1 MRVLLVLGRVSNLPT
16 VWSNCLAA
24 WLLAGGG
31 IWQRF
36 GLVCLGATLLY
47 TGGMFLNDAVDA
59 GFDRRYRPERPIPS
73 GQISPR
79 IVWVLAMVWLA
90 GGWAV
95 FFALGKLPTQFAS
108 ALLLAIV
115 VYDLVHKHTALS
127 PVLMAACRFLLYLL
141 AASSVGASATRD
153 VLWHATALAAYII
166 GLSYLARGE
175 STGKRV
181 APWTVILLF
190 VPIIVA
196 FADPVAGATSSTTLA
211 AVVLAAWIVWCL
223 SMNRQNDVGKGPP
236 LPSPLLPPARPEPL
250 RRGEGPRRRG
260 RRPYANRCATN
271 DLPRPARNERGEGW
285 GEGLFVGSWSQ
296 CMRKTKGVAGLLAG
310 IVLVDWLATGGNSYP
325 AAFPGLFVLALFL
338 QRVAPAT

>member
-31 IWQRF
+31 AWQRF

-73 GQISPR
+73 GQISAR
-79 IVWVLAMVWLA
+79 IVWVLAGVCLA

-115 VYDLVHKHTALS
+115 VYDLVHKHTTFS
-127 PVLMAACRFLLYLL
+127 PVLMAACRCLLYFL
-141 AASSVGASATRD
+141 AASSVGTSATRD
-153 VLWHATALAAYII
+153 VLWRAMALAAYII

-175 STGKRV
+175 STGKRL
-181 APWTVILLF
+181 ASWTVILLF

-196 FADPVAGATSSTTLA
+196 FADPVDGVVSITLI
-211 AVVLAAWIVWCL
+211 AVLLAAWIGWCL
-223 SMNRQNDVGKGPP
+223 S
-236 LPSPLLPPARPEPL
+236 ARLAWRVPFL
-250 RRGEGPRRRG
+250 
-260 RRPYANRCATN
+260 
-271 DLPRPARNERGEGW
+271 
-285 GEGLFVGSWSQ
+285 S
-296 CMRKTKGVAGLLAG
+296 KGVAGLLAG
-310 IVLVDWLATGGNSYP
+310 IVLVDWLATGGNSYS
-325 AAFPGLFVLALFL
+325 AAFLLLFVLALFL

>member
-1 MRVLLVLGRVSNLPT
+1 MDTSEISVTQSRTGELGPSRMRVLLVLGRVSNLPT

-31 IWQRF
+31 TWQRF

-47 TGGMFLNDAVDA
+47 TGGMFLNDALDV

-73 GQISPR
+73 GQISAR
-79 IVWVLAMVWLA
+79 IVWVLAVVWLA

-115 VYDLVHKHTALS
+115 VYDLVHKHTTFS

-141 AASSVGASATRD
+141 AASSIGPGATRSHI
-153 VLWHATALAAYII
+153 VWRATALAGYII

-175 STGKRV
+175 STGKRL
-181 APWTVILLF
+181 APWTVILLL
-190 VPIIVA
+190 VPIIIA
-196 FADPVAGATSSTTLA
+196 FADPVASA
-211 AVVLAAWIVWCL
+211 AGIILVVGLLVAWIGWCL
-223 SMNRQNDVGKGPP
+223 SMRLAWRVPF
-236 LPSPLLPPARPEPL
+236 LP
-250 RRGEGPRRRG
+250 
-260 RRPYANRCATN
+260 
-271 DLPRPARNERGEGW
+271 
-285 GEGLFVGSWSQ
+285 
-296 CMRKTKGVAGLLAG
+296 KGVAGLLAG
-310 IVLVDWLATGGNSYP
+310 IVLVDWLATGGSGYP
-325 AAFPGLFVLALFL
+325 AAFLFLFGLALFL